1 MKGSCSVALFLT
13 ALVTIS
19 SSAVQQNSCSKDVP
33 CGSPRGHL
41 EIFGSHAEAT
51 ETIDEMFTVP
61 QPQEF
66 FDKFVKPNK
75 PVLLRGAAKP
85 SRAYSLWTP
94 EYLIR
99 EYGNLTVRL
108 EARSE
113 GNGKIPAGE
122 GGLGRDT
129 VAHFMQNFETMD
141 AYVISQIP
149 RPMERDVAVPPCLRC
164 GSIAQ
169 GIQETHL
176 FLTAAG
182 GMTKVHRDPY
192 STFHCLF
199 NGTKDWILIDPSQS
213 DLLYFAEE
221 SRYEWGGFS
230 EIDVDRVDMLEFP
243 KVQDVRFARITMD
256 KGDCIFVPGG
266 YPHQVRVNGHL
277 NTAVSIWIS
286 RLKEFDNTGCD
297 QEFDFTPMD
306 QVDVLWRYSGHGDL
320 PQGHMDIHILRR
332 LLLLLADS
340 EGKISVK
347 HFVHNFIK
355 GQHEAKDEIEENFQ
369 MTQEQIN
376 TMDELYSNMRS
387 EFAKKVDPEG
397 RGYIT
402 KDEVK
407 ALTVEE
413 MKELMLVIDPTDV
426 SDMESFEY
434 SHIEAE
440 RIRALLVTLVHQHN
454 GKIPTDL
461 FVKEYVDTLGGTSQV
476 AEEIVSK
483 LVPNDGGILTIALLK
498 ENIKA
503 ALQPFDSARFH
514 DPTLER
520 LMYKHLEMHDEL

>member
-1 MKGSCSVALFLT
+1 MKCSWSIAFFFTTLVA
-13 ALVTIS
+13 IS
-19 SSAVQQNSCSKDVP
+19 SSQVGQEKCQAVPK
-33 CGSPRGHL
+33 GHL
-41 EIFGSHAEAT
+41 EIFGSHADAT

-75 PVLLRGAAKP
+75 PVLLRGAARP

-94 EYLIR
+94 EFLIR

-108 EARSE
+108 EARHE
-113 GNGKIPAGE
+113 ANHKIPAGE
-122 GGLGRDT
+122 TGLGRDT
-129 VAHFMQNFETMD
+129 VAHFMRNFDTMD
-141 AYVISQIP
+141 AYAISQIP
-149 RPMERDVAVPPCLRC
+149 RPMEKDVAVPPCLRC

-182 GMTKVHRDPY
+182 GKTMVHRDPY

-199 NGTKDWILIDPSQS
+199 NGTKDWILVDPSQS
-213 DLLYFAEE
+213 DLLYFAED
-221 SRYEWGGFS
+221 SRYEWGGYS
-230 EIDVDRVDMLEFP
+230 EINVDSVDLLQFP
-243 KVQDVRFARITMD
+243 KIRDVRFARITMD

-266 YPHQVRVNGHL
+266 YPHQVRVNGYL

-286 RLKEFDNTGCD
+286 RLKEFDNAGCD

-340 EGKISVK
+340 EGKISVQ
-347 HFVHNFIK
+347 HFLDNFIK
-355 GQHEAKDEIEENFQ
+355 GRHEMGDEFEEDHR
-369 MTQEQIN
+369 MSQEEIK
-376 TMDELYSNMRS
+376 TMDKLYSNMKI

-402 KDEVK
+402 TDEVK
-407 ALTVEE
+407 ALTREE
-413 MKELMLVIDPTDV
+413 MKDIMLIIDPTDV
-426 SDMESFEY
+426 SDTSSFEY
-434 SHIEAE
+434 SHIQVEA
-440 RIRALLVTLVHQHN
+440 IRTLLQNLMSKN
-454 GKIPTDL
+454 GGQLSSDV
-461 FVKEYVDTLGGTSQV
+461 FVQEYVERLGGTAQV
-476 AEEIVSK
+476 AEEIVAK
-483 LVPNDGGILTIALLK
+483 LVPNKDATLTAAMVQ
-498 ENIKA
+498 ENMAA
-503 ALQPFDSARFH
+503 ALQPFDSARAH

>member
-1 MKGSCSVALFLT
+1 MKCSYSIAFFFT
-13 ALVTIS
+13 TLVTIS
-19 SSAVQQNSCSKDVP
+19 SSAEQQTCQKDVP
-33 CGSPRGHL
+33 CGSPKGHL

-85 SRAYSLWTP
+85 SRAYSLWTV

-108 EARSE
+108 EARHE
-113 GNGKIPAGE
+113 GNDKIPVGE

-129 VAHFMQNFETMD
+129 VAHFMQNFNTMD

-149 RPMERDVAVPPCLRC
+149 LPVEKDVAVPPCLRC

-182 GMTKVHRDPY
+182 GKTKLHRDPY

-230 EIDVDRVDMLEFP
+230 EVDVDRVDLLEFP
-243 KVQDVRFARITMD
+243 KIQDVRFARITMD

-266 YPHQVRVNGHL
+266 YPHQVRVNGYL
-277 NTAVSIWIS
+277 NTAVSIWLS
-286 RLKEFDNTGCD
+286 RLKEFDNTDCNR
-297 QEFDFTPMD
+297 EFDFTPMD

-332 LLLLLADS
+332 LLLVLADS
-340 EGKISVK
+340 EGKIPVQ
-347 HFVHNFIK
+347 HFLDNFLK
-355 GQHEAKDEIEENFQ
+355 GQHEVKDEFEENHR
-369 MTQEQIN
+369 MTKEQIS
-376 TMDELYSNMRS
+376 TMDELFSNMKT

-407 ALTVEE
+407 ALTIEE
-413 MKELMLVIDPTDV
+413 MKELMLIIDPTDV
-426 SDMESFEY
+426 SDMSSFEY
-434 SHIEAE
+434 SHIPGEH
-440 RIRALLVTLVHQHN
+440 IRGLLVNLLRENH
-454 GKIPTDL
+454 GKMSADL
-461 FVKEYVDTLGGTSQV
+461 FVNEYVETLGGTSEV
-476 AEEIVSK
+476 AKEIVSK
-483 LVPNDGGILTIALLK
+483 LVPDNDSTLTAAMVKKNL
-498 ENIKA
+498 EA
-503 ALQPFDSARFH
+503 ALQPFESSRFH
-514 DPTLER
+514 DPTVER
-520 LMYKHLEMHDEL
+520 LMYKHLEMRDEL